1 MPDGTSLEKGASGSM
16 KHDSHRS
23 LLLRIPEV
31 AAELRLAR
39 SSVYELIQAGELPVV
54 RIGRAVRV
62 PRVGLEDWVE
72 RQLHEQSER

>member
-1 MPDGTSLEKGASGSM
+1 M

-39 SSVYELIQAGELPVV
+39 SSVYELIQAGELPVIRV
-54 RIGRAVRV
+54 GRAVRIL
-62 PRVGLEDWVE
+62 RVVLEDWIA
-72 RQLHEQSER
+72 RQLHEQAER

>member
-1 MPDGTSLEKGASGSM
+1 MPNGTSPEKGASRSM
-16 KHDSHRS
+16 KQASHQS

-62 PRVGLEDWVE
+62 PRAGLENWVE
-72 RQLHEQSER
+72 RQLHEQDER